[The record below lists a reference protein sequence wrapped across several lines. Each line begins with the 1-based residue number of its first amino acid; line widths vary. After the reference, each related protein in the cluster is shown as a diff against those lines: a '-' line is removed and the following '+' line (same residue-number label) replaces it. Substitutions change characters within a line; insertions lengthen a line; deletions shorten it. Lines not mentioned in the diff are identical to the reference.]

1 MNEIRRKLK
10 ELKEEGEDGAVLNG
24 SLVARK
30 NNQQIIFQEY
40 VNERFH
46 SVEQE
51 LSKFMH
57 SMGDQQRE
65 LHDLKVKNQHQNAV
79 ETLKIRNT

>member
-1 MNEIRRKLK
+1 MFHNNVNDIRRKLK
-10 ELKEEGEDGAVLNG
+10 EMKGDLNKENEKEESILNG
-24 SLVARK
+24 INWPKQNS
-30 NNQQIIFQEY
+30 QQIIFQEY

-57 SMGDQQRE
+57 TMGDHQRE
-65 LHDLKVKNQHQNAV
+65 LHDLKVRTQ
-79 ETLKIRNT
+79 